1 MVLCALLCGVGGLYF
16 PTNEEL
22 HDRIPQPMERTSQVG
37 ESVFSKPHPH
47 GLGMFACLLII
58 SMRTFA
64 IASLEAATAMILED
78 KFAFGE
84 RSVGFLLGISF
95 FTTVPMKLAFDRV
108 KEASTRAIHVRLLM
122 LLAVLGAV
130 LLREDVGQVLA
141 CGSTKG
147 RVVVIVLAGMLL
159 FPAMFLTG
167 AVIEGVGFWLASP
180 EGTTFSMNNFNL
192 SIIFMATTVARSLG
206 PPLARMT
213 LTYPSGQTLYAWQQ
227 LAISSVGLL
236 LVETIIVEKLNAM
249 DANAKYKIVPTPSK
263 DQEEARI
270 CIPKEGQAEEEGNA

>member
-1 MVLCALLCGVGGLYF
+1 
-16 PTNEEL
+16 
-22 HDRIPQPMERTSQVG
+22 
-37 ESVFSKPHPH
+37 
-47 GLGMFACLLII
+47 MFACLLII

-122 LLAVLGAV
+122 LFAVLGAV

-159 FPAMFLTG
+159 FPAMF
-167 AVIEGVGFWLASP
+167 F
-180 EGTTFSMNNFNL
+180 
-192 SIIFMATTVARSLG
+192 R
-206 PPLARMT
+206 
-213 LTYPSGQTLYAWQQ
+213 
-227 LAISSVGLL
+227 
-236 LVETIIVEKLNAM
+236 
-249 DANAKYKIVPTPSK
+249 
-263 DQEEARI
+263 
-270 CIPKEGQAEEEGNA
+270 